1 MTHMKKRIIGILAFI
16 ILISKMYS
24 LDVNTFC
31 KHYFNEDSYTLC
43 EIDYED
49 TLVYVAYSTFETF
62 FTRRIVAF
70 YHEEQKIIPILY
82 VDGYLIE
89 NNESIIANNPMPNN
103 SFYAWK
109 LKISNGILYLTPYSN
124 NGKNVTDPI
133 KLKRNPETQTYEI
146 RRIDSSMY

>member
-1 MTHMKKRIIGILAFI
+1 MKKRSICILVGILLFARI
-16 ILISKMYS
+16 YS

-31 KHYFNEDSYTLC
+31 KHYFNEDSYTLY

-49 TLVYVAYSTFETF
+49 TSVYVAYSTFETV

-70 YHEEQKIIPILY
+70 YQEEQKIIPILY

-133 KLKRNPETQTYEI
+133 KLKRNPETKTYEI
-146 RRIDSSMY
+146 RRIDPSMY